1 MVRRGGGG
9 GGGGE
14 GGGGG
19 AEGGWVRWKTEDM
32 PATPRLWMEVMRR
45 RGMAGW
51 PRRGMDEAARKEG
64 NTDRRL
70 SSRRR
75 AVLTAERMRGARW
88 ERERW
93 ERWSRGAR
101 WWERPAE

>member
-32 PATPRLWMEVMRR
+32 PTSPRLWMEGMRR

-51 PRRGMDEAARKEG
+51 PRRGMDEAARNEG
-64 NTDRRL
+64 NADRRV

-75 AVLTAERMRGARW
+75 AGLMAERTRGARW
-88 ERERW
+88 GTERGQGW
-93 ERWSRGAR
+93 IRGGRGGAG
-101 WWERPAE
+101 PS